1 MGFKLSIVL
10 GIALVALGGA
20 FKLYYDKS
28 EAEKEAMAVA
38 LQTAINNQQVLEDT
52 IAKQNADIENQLEK
66 QKQQQEQISQ
76 LQSDNREANEG
87 VSDLRAKFARHDLNM
102 LSMAKPGLVE
112 KMVNR
117 GTARVGSALKE
128 MTDPEQFD
136 EKPITD
142 IDDSSS

>member
-1 MGFKLSIVL
+1 MGFKISAIL
-10 GIALVALGGA
+10 GLVIIAMAGG

-52 IAKQNADIENQLEK
+52 IAKQNADLENQLK
-66 QKQQQEQISQ
+66 RQKQQQEQISQ
-76 LQSDNREANEG
+76 LQTANNQANEA
-87 VSDLRAKFARHDLNM
+87 VTELKAKFARHDLNM

-117 GTARVGSALKE
+117 VTARDGAALKE

-136 EKPITD
+136 EKPADT
-142 IDDSSS
+142 DDSAS

>member
-1 MGFKLSIVL
+1 MGFKISAIL
-10 GIALVALGGA
+10 GLVIIAMAGG

-52 IAKQNADIENQLEK
+52 IAKQNADLENQLK
-66 QKQQQEQISQ
+66 RQKQQQEQISQ
-76 LQSDNREANEG
+76 LQTANNQANEA
-87 VSDLRAKFARHDLNM
+87 VTELKAKFARHDLNM

-117 GTARVGSALKE
+117 GTARVGAARKE

-136 EKPITD
+136 EKPADTD
-142 IDDSSS
+142 ASSS

>member
-1 MGFKLSIVL
+1 MGFKISAIL
-10 GIALVALGGA
+10 GLVIIAMAGG

-52 IAKQNADIENQLEK
+52 IAKQNADLENQLK
-66 QKQQQEQISQ
+66 RQKQQQEQISQ
-76 LQSDNREANEG
+76 LQTANNQANEA
-87 VSDLRAKFARHDLNM
+87 VTELKAKFARHDLNM

-117 GTARVGSALKE
+117 GTARVGAALKE

-136 EKPITD
+136 EKPADT
-142 IDDSSS
+142 DDSAS